1 MKAMLED
8 LSMTDNIIAVS
19 TCDASLWPAFI
30 YGVLL
35 GVIATSV
42 AGAIISILPTAKIER
57 TELSEIAKKQQPK

>member
-1 MKAMLED
+1 MTEQVC
-8 LSMTDNIIAVS
+8 LSTYNLMHLS

-42 AGAIISILPTAKIER
+42 AAAIIGILTTAKINR
-57 TELSEIAKKQQPK
+57 SELSEIAKKQQPK